1 VGLPLCFFIAGLA
14 AARGRKPLDAA
25 DVAGHANLSPSHHSF
40 RLQFIHQKP
49 ISAGRAPTPR
59 DMNCRELLK
68 AENLEYVLR

>member
-1 VGLPLCFFIAGLA
+1 MWVSPYVFYRRACSSK
-14 AARGRKPLDAA
+14 RKEALDAA